1 LLISAHALKKSEKT
15 SAARKTV
22 KIVARIT
29 TNAPDQRAE
38 EAMVGSFTRGRLVAA
53 LAFLFATAD
62 IAPAASATLT
72 VGKAAPNADPIIP
85 VDIGEQLGIFKKHGL
100 DLKIVDFT
108 GGSKMTQAMAAG
120 ALDIGDGAGTEMALV
135 AKGAPMIAICET
147 VGPIP
152 FIGIGVPW
160 DSPIK
165 TIDQLKGKKIGYSSA
180 GSLTDWLTR
189 ELARKQGWA
198 PTDVTGVGIG
208 NGASSII
215 AAFREHLID
224 ADVAVT
230 SLLLAMEEN
239 KTGRLLFPVT
249 KYEGKLAAGTLY
261 ASQHI
266 IDTNP
271 DAVRA
276 FVAGWIE
283 TVDYMRTHKAET
295 VKIESAITGF
305 PESVMAKDYDVT
317 IGMFTK
323 ACRFDAESL
332 ATLKNSFVELNLLPS
347 APDMSKLYTE
357 QFLPK

>member
-1 LLISAHALKKSEKT
+1 MRRT
-15 SAARKTV
+15 SARRKAV
-22 KIVARIT
+22 VERPA
-29 TNAPDQRAE
+29 
-38 EAMVGSFTRGRLVAA
+38 RGRLVAA
-53 LAFLFATAD
+53 LAFVFATAG

-72 VGKAAPNADPIIP
+72 VGKSAPNADPIIP
-85 VDIGEQLGIFKKHGL
+85 VNVGEQLGIFKKHGL

-108 GGSKMTQAMAAG
+108 GGSRMAQAMAAG

-147 VGPIP
+147 AGPIP

-180 GSLTDWLTR
+180 GSLTDWLTKQ
-189 ELARKQGWA
+189 LARTQGWA
-198 PTDVTGVGIG
+198 AADVTGVGIG

-230 SLLLAMEEN
+230 SLFLAMEEN

-261 ASQHI
+261 ASNHVI
-266 IDTNP
+266 ETNP

-276 FVAGWIE
+276 FVAAWIE
-283 TVDYMRTHKAET
+283 TVDYIRTHKAET
-295 VKIESAITGF
+295 VKIESGITGF
-305 PESVMAKDYDVT
+305 PESVMAKDYDLT

-323 ACRFDAESL
+323 ACKFDTESL
-332 ATLKNSFVELNLLPS
+332 ATLKRSFADLKLLDS
-347 APDMSKLYTE
+347 QPDMSKLYTE
-357 QFLPK
+357 EFLPK

>member
-1 LLISAHALKKSEKT
+1 
-15 SAARKTV
+15 
-22 KIVARIT
+22 
-29 TNAPDQRAE
+29 
-38 EAMVGSFTRGRLVAA
+38 MVGNPARGRLVAV
-53 LAFLFATAD
+53 LAFVFAAG
-62 IAPAASATLT
+62 IAPVASATTLT

-85 VDIGEQLGIFKKHGL
+85 VNVGEQLGIFKKNGL
-100 DLKIVDFT
+100 NLKIVDFT
-108 GGSKMTQAMAAG
+108 GGSRMTQAMAAG

-147 VGPIP
+147 AGPIP

-180 GSLTDWLTR
+180 GSLTDWLTKQ
-189 ELARKQGWA
+189 LARKQGWA
-198 PTDVTGVGIG
+198 AGDVTGVGIG

-230 SLLLAMEEN
+230 SLFLAMEEN
-239 KTGRLLFPVT
+239 KTGRLLFPVS
-249 KYEGKLAAGTLY
+249 KYVGKLAAGTLY
-261 ASQHI
+261 ASKNI

-271 DAVRA
+271 GAVRA

-283 TVDYMRTHKAET
+283 TVDYIRTHKAEA

-305 PESVMAKDYDVT
+305 PESVMSRDYDLT

-323 ACRFDAESL
+323 ACEFDAESL
-332 ATLKNSFVELNLLPS
+332 ETLKQSFVDLNLLPT

-357 QFLPK
+357 QFLRK

>member
-1 LLISAHALKKSEKT
+1 MT
-15 SAARKTV
+15 SAASKAVQT
-22 KIVARIT
+22 VARIT
-29 TNAPDQRAE
+29 TDAPDRRAE
-38 EAMVGSFTRGRLVAA
+38 DAMVGNPARGRLVAA
-53 LAFLFATAD
+53 LAFVFATTG
-62 IAPAASATLT
+62 IAPAVSATLT
-72 VGKAAPNADPIIP
+72 VGKSAPNADPIIP
-85 VDIGEQLGIFKKHGL
+85 VNVGEQLGIFKKHGL

-108 GGSKMTQAMAAG
+108 GGSRMTQAMAAG

-147 VGPIP
+147 AGPIP

-180 GSLTDWLTR
+180 GSLTDWLTKQ
-189 ELARKQGWA
+189 LARKQGWA
-198 PTDVTGVGIG
+198 AGDVIGVGIG

-230 SLLLAMEEN
+230 SLFLAMEEN
-239 KTGRLLFPVT
+239 KTGRLLFPVS
-249 KYEGKLAAGTLY
+249 KYVGKLAAGTLY
-261 ASQHI
+261 ASKNI
-266 IDTNP
+266 VDTNP

-283 TVDYMRTHKAET
+283 TVDYIRTHKAEAVT
-295 VKIESAITGF
+295 MQAAITGF
-305 PESVMAKDYDVT
+305 PESVMSRDYDLT

-323 ACRFDAESL
+323 ACEFDAESL
-332 ATLKNSFVELNLLPS
+332 ATLKQSFVDLQLLPS
-347 APDMSKLYTE
+347 PPDMATLYTE

>member
-1 LLISAHALKKSEKT
+1 
-15 SAARKTV
+15 
-22 KIVARIT
+22 
-29 TNAPDQRAE
+29 
-38 EAMVGSFTRGRLVAA
+38 MVGNPARGRLVAA
-53 LAFLFATAD
+53 LAFVFATAG
-62 IAPAASATLT
+62 IAPAAPATLT
-72 VGKAAPNADPIIP
+72 VGKAAPNAAPIIP
-85 VDIGEQLGIFKKHGL
+85 VNVGEQLGIFKKHGL

-108 GGSKMTQAMAAG
+108 GGSRMTQAMAAG

-147 VGPIP
+147 AGPIP

-180 GSLTDWLTR
+180 GSLTDWLTK

-198 PTDVTGVGIG
+198 PQDVTGVAIG

-230 SLLLAMEEN
+230 ALFLAMEEN

-249 KYEGKLAAGTLY
+249 KYEGNLAAGTLY
-261 ASQHI
+261 ASKHI
-266 IDTNP
+266 VDTDP

-283 TVDYMRTHKAET
+283 TVNYIRTHKTET

-305 PESVMAKDYDVT
+305 PESVTAKDYDLT

-332 ATLKNSFVELNLLPS
+332 ATLKQSFVDLQLLPS
-347 APDMSKLYTE
+347 PPDMATLYTE

>member
-1 LLISAHALKKSEKT
+1 SRRAGRLRRGAVGRTVACLLVCADALNKSEKT
-15 SAARKTV
+15 SADCKTV
-22 KIVARIT
+22 QTVARIAT
-29 TNAPDQRAE
+29 DAPDQRAE
-38 EAMVGSFTRGRLVAA
+38 EAMVGNPARRLVAA
-53 LAFLFATAD
+53 LAFVFATAG

-72 VGKAAPNADPIIP
+72 VGKSAPNADPIIP
-85 VDIGEQLGIFKKHGL
+85 VNVGEELGIFKKHGL

-147 VGPIP
+147 AGPIP

-160 DSPIK
+160 DSPIQ

-198 PTDVTGVGIG
+198 PQDVTGVSIG

-230 SLLLAMEEN
+230 SLFLAMEEN
-239 KTGRLLFPVT
+239 KTGRLLF
-249 KYEGKLAAGTLY
+249 
-261 ASQHI
+261 
-266 IDTNP
+266 
-271 DAVRA
+271 
-276 FVAGWIE
+276 
-283 TVDYMRTHKAET
+283 
-295 VKIESAITGF
+295 
-305 PESVMAKDYDVT
+305 
-317 IGMFTK
+317 
-323 ACRFDAESL
+323 
-332 ATLKNSFVELNLLPS
+332 
-347 APDMSKLYTE
+347 
-357 QFLPK
+357 